1 MYFFN
6 NESILTAYSFLGI
19 SLIFLSIAILYA
31 DILLPLNL
39 MWMKFGYTLGII
51 VSPVIL
57 GIIFFGFFTP
67 TSILMKLF
75 KRDELRLKLL
85 KKNSYWRRRT
95 NENKGNETFY
105 NQF

>member
-1 MYFFN
+1 
-6 NESILTAYSFLGI
+6 
-19 SLIFLSIAILYA
+19 
-31 DILLPLNL
+31 

>member
-1 MYFFN
+1 
-6 NESILTAYSFLGI
+6 
-19 SLIFLSIAILYA
+19 
-31 DILLPLNL
+31 
-39 MWMKFGYTLGII
+39 MKFGYTLSII

>member
-1 MYFFN
+1 
-6 NESILTAYSFLGI
+6 
-19 SLIFLSIAILYA
+19 
-31 DILLPLNL
+31 
-39 MWMKFGYTLGII
+39 MKFGYTLGII

>member
-1 MYFFN
+1 
-6 NESILTAYSFLGI
+6 
-19 SLIFLSIAILYA
+19 
-31 DILLPLNL
+31 
-39 MWMKFGYTLGII
+39 MKFGYTLGIF
-51 VSPVIL
+51 VSPIIL